1 MFSKL
6 IVDKTGL
13 IELLNYR
20 VETVR
25 IHKVDQDTSGLV
37 VFIDDIDIEIAHYI
51 GCLFSKLIVD
61 KTGLIELLSY
71 RVETVRIH
79 KVDQVTS
86 GLVVFIDDIDI
97 EIAHYIG

>member
-1 MFSKL
+1 MILILIPRKIKDSLFSKL

-13 IELLNYR
+13 IELLN
-20 VETVR
+20 
-25 IHKVDQDTSGLV
+25 D
-37 VFIDDIDIEIAHYI
+37 
-51 GCLFSKLIVD
+51 
-61 KTGLIELLSY
+61 

-97 EIAHYIG
+97 ETAHYTG

>member
-6 IVDKTGL
+6 IADKTGL
-13 IELLNYR
+13 IELLN
-20 VETVR
+20 
-25 IHKVDQDTSGLV
+25 
-37 VFIDDIDIEIAHYI
+37 
-51 GCLFSKLIVD
+51 
-61 KTGLIELLSY
+61 Y

>member
-1 MFSKL
+1 MILILKSPIIQDSLFSKL

-13 IELLNYR
+13 IELLN
-20 VETVR
+20 
-25 IHKVDQDTSGLV
+25 D
-37 VFIDDIDIEIAHYI
+37 
-51 GCLFSKLIVD
+51 
-61 KTGLIELLSY
+61 

-97 EIAHYIG
+97 ETAHYTG

>member
-1 MFSKL
+1 MILILKSPIIQDSLFSKL

-13 IELLNYR
+13 IELLN
-20 VETVR
+20 
-25 IHKVDQDTSGLV
+25 
-37 VFIDDIDIEIAHYI
+37 
-51 GCLFSKLIVD
+51 
-61 KTGLIELLSY
+61 Y

-97 EIAHYIG
+97 EIAHYTG

>member
-1 MFSKL
+1 MILILIPRKIKDSLFSKL

-25 IHKVDQDTSGLV
+25 IHKVDQ
-37 VFIDDIDIEIAHYI
+37 
-51 GCLFSKLIVD
+51 
-61 KTGLIELLSY
+61 
-71 RVETVRIH
+71 
-79 KVDQVTS
+79 VTS

-97 EIAHYIG
+97 ETAHYTG

>member
-1 MFSKL
+1 MILILKPPIIQDSLFSKL
-6 IVDKTGL
+6 TVDKTGL

-25 IHKVDQDTSGLV
+25 IHKVD
-37 VFIDDIDIEIAHYI
+37 
-51 GCLFSKLIVD
+51 K
-61 KTGLIELLSY
+61 
-71 RVETVRIH
+71 
-79 KVDQVTS
+79 VTS

>member
-13 IELLNYR
+13 IELLN
-20 VETVR
+20 
-25 IHKVDQDTSGLV
+25 D
-37 VFIDDIDIEIAHYI
+37 
-51 GCLFSKLIVD
+51 
-61 KTGLIELLSY
+61 

-86 GLVVFIDDIDI
+86 GLVVFIDDNDI
-97 EIAHYIG
+97 EIAHYIGWFVLQANS

>member
-13 IELLNYR
+13 IIELLN
-20 VETVR
+20 
-25 IHKVDQDTSGLV
+25 
-37 VFIDDIDIEIAHYI
+37 
-51 GCLFSKLIVD
+51 
-61 KTGLIELLSY
+61 Y